1 MFVFR
6 NVVEVLVQRDDLIL
20 DQRDKEGFTA
30 LFHACNHGTN
40 RHVFTHQRFIL
51 LIHNRIL

>member
-40 RHVFTHQRFIL
+40 RQVFTHQRFLL